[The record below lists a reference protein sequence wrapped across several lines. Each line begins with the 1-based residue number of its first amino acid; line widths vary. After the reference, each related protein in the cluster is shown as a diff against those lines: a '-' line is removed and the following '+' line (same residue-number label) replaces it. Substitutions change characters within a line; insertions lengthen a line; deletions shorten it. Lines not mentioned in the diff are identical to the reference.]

1 MMRANKSNRQAR
13 RRGGA
18 LIMALL
24 VVLVLTIVGLA
35 VSYFTQL
42 EDQSSGNIRLSKTA
56 FYAAETGLR
65 TGERALT
72 TANRGGI
79 FASDLLTWAG
89 TAGNP
94 KVPLPGGGFEGVPLR
109 VNGVEYRRV
118 ILPSALGTS
127 DIAVFSLYVRNNIEE
142 GGTPAVPPPDTDEIL
157 NLIAIGQVF
166 SSVASANDPN
176 GIPIATKILEEQI
189 VLRTPGMELNAQ
201 EGQDQA
207 GTGTGQTGG

>member
-1 MMRANKSNRQAR
+1 MNRQAR

-72 TANRGGI
+72 TANSSG
-79 FASDLLTWAG
+79 FSAADLLAEPG
-89 TAGNP
+89 TVANP
-94 KVPLPGGGFEGVPLR
+94 RVPLPGDGFEGVPLV
-109 VNGVEYRRV
+109 VNDVPYRRI
-118 ILPSALGTS
+118 ILPSAPGTS
-127 DIAVFSLYVRNNIEE
+127 DVAVFSLYIRNNIEDR
-142 GGTPAVPPPDTDEIL
+142 GNSAATPTDEDDIL

-166 SSVASANDPN
+166 SSVAAVANGN
-176 GIPIATKILEEQI
+176 PIATKILEEQI
-189 VLRTPGMELNAQ
+189 VLATPGMELNAQ

-207 GTGTGQTGG
+207 GTGTGQLGR

>member
-1 MMRANKSNRQAR
+1 MRANKSNRQAR

-35 VSYFTQL
+35 VAYFTQL

-72 TANRGGI
+72 TANSSGI
-79 FASDLLTWAG
+79 SAADLLTYAG
-89 TAGNP
+89 TAANP
-94 KVPLPGGGFEGVPLR
+94 KVPLPGGGFEGVPLV
-109 VNGVEYRRV
+109 VNGVPYRRL
-118 ILPSALGTS
+118 ILPSAPGTS
-127 DIAVFSLYVRNNIEE
+127 DIAVFSLYVRNNVEDR
-142 GGTPAVPPPDTDEIL
+142 GNSAVPVTDNDDIL
-157 NLIAIGQVF
+157 NLVAIGQVF
-166 SSVASANDPN
+166 TSAANVAN
-176 GIPIATKILEEQI
+176 GNPIATKILEEQI
-189 VLRTPGMELNAQ
+189 VLATPGMELNAQ

-207 GTGTGQTGG
+207 GTGTGQLGR